1 MGDAPLVLL
10 LWPSAHRCS
19 VVETENW
26 SGSDDENVNCG
37 ENASDGGNVS
47 DGENVDVNDGTNAN
61 ANDDENVD
69 VNVGEKVNG
78 IGGGSGNDDQSGHN
92 DWGVSVRVNDIHEI
106 GLG

>member
-1 MGDAPLVLL
+1 MGDVPLILL
-10 LWPSAHRCS
+10 LWPSAQQCS

-37 ENASDGGNVS
+37 KNVNDGGNVS
-47 DGENVDVNDGTNAN
+47 DGENVEVNDGRNAN
-61 ANDDENVD
+61 VNDDENVD

-78 IGGGSGNDDQSGHN
+78 IGSGSGNDDQSGCN
-92 DWGVSVRVNDIHEI
+92 DWGVSVRVNDTHEI